1 MSEAAKRPSAGDE
14 SDETGY
20 EPDRPRT
27 GLIFGTIAVGVVLV
41 AGVVIGMNELYKHL
55 FEAELSRKVYQ
66 YQGPELRELHAAEDA
81 KLNHYQWV
89 DGKHETLRVPLDRAK
104 ELTLAAY
111 RAPLPP
117 PAPAA
122 PPPAAPAEDSA
133 SPKDKPAPDAEAPK
147 AHDPK
152 APDAKPETPKPQ

>member
-1 MSEAAKRPSAGDE
+1 MSEAAKKAPVSDE
-14 SDETGY
+14 SAERGY
-20 EPDRPRT
+20 EPDRPPT

-81 KLNHYQWV
+81 KLNHYQWL
-89 DGKHETLRVPLDRAK
+89 DAKHEALRVPLDRAK

-117 PAPAA
+117 PVPAA
-122 PPPAAPAEDSA
+122 PTPAAPTEDSA
-133 SPKDKPAPDAEAPK
+133 SPKDEPAPDAESPK

-152 APDAKPETPKPQ
+152 PGTPKAQ